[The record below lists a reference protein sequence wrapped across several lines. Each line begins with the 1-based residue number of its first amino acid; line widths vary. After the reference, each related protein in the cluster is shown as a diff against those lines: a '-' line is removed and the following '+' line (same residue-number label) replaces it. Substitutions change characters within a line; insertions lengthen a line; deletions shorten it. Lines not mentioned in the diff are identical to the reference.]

1 MKLAERP
8 PSSPSRF
15 DLKTR
20 HYRSQSQ
27 HQMYSLIEKTPEPP
41 ETPIGLFEIVH
52 RPPSQNHVRFS
63 RQNTDIPS
71 ISFKSSSFID
81 EKTYQKQQQQLN
93 NKQKL
98 LRPQTAIPSV
108 PTTYEVKRGSKIYK
122 VIVGY
127 VSPYT
132 SPLQRKELHL
142 KTDGEVNTVIKQIKE
157 QQEKQRASKPQVW
170 LGLSPENQF

>member
-1 MKLAERP
+1 MKLIDRP

-20 HYRSQSQ
+20 LFCSQSQ
-27 HQMYSLIEKTPEPP
+27 YQIRSHAEPAP
-41 ETPIGLFEIVH
+41 GPAESASNLFEIVH
-52 RPPSQNHVRFS
+52 RPPSQNHVRFP
-63 RQNTDIPS
+63 RQTLDPTTK
-71 ISFKSSSFID
+71 FKSASLQF
-81 EKTYQKQQQQLN
+81 EKKGQELQTQFN
-93 NKQKL
+93 PPRPP
-98 LRPQTAIPSV
+98 RPQIGPPPT

-127 VSPYT
+127 VSPFT

-142 KTDGEVNTVIKQIKE
+142 KTDGEVDVVLKQIRE

-170 LGLSPENQF
+170 LGLPPQSALK